1 MVVAANRVTK
11 MAISQGCHSRQ
22 VFYFIYVFIYS
33 IGTCMQNLK
42 KIDRYLKIRCN
53 VSVPDCTKRSVG
65 KNCNYTWGII

>member
-42 KIDRYLKIRCN
+42 KIDRQKKHTFFI
-53 VSVPDCTKRSVG
+53 
-65 KNCNYTWGII
+65 